1 MIYSAYLSHQFVPFL
16 AYRPVRKGDHF
27 LVRDSNRAIE
37 FKIIECDPPEY
48 CIVAGDT
55 IIHTGILLH
64 LCTKTDLADIHL
76 EGNGIRREDEQHRYA
91 DVGYDSIGGFRE
103 QTARIRELVELPL
116 CHPELFKSL
125 GTRPRRGVLLNG
137 PSGTGKSLMVRA
149 LAHETGAYFF
159 WINGP
164 QLVTSAL
171 GEGES
176 NVRKAFEEAKK
187 NSPAIIFIDQLNEIM
202 PPPARVRLIQAI

>member
-1 MIYSAYLSHQFVPFL
+1 MPFL

-103 QTARIRELVELPL
+103 QTARIRELVA
-116 CHPELFKSL
+116 FVSS
-125 GTRPRRGVLLNG
+125 RIIQVLRY
-137 PSGTGKSLMVRA
+137 T
-149 LAHETGAYFF
+149 
-159 WINGP
+159 
-164 QLVTSAL
+164 TSAW
-171 GEGES
+171 
-176 NVRKAFEEAKK
+176 R
-187 NSPAIIFIDQLNEIM
+187 PAEWPLWDWEI
-202 PPPARVRLIQAI
+202 PHGAGARS

>member
-1 MIYSAYLSHQFVPFL
+1 VVFP

-27 LVRDSNRAIE
+27 LVHGSKRAVE

-64 LCTKTDLADIHL
+64 PCTKTDRANIPL

-91 DVGYDSIGGFRE
+91 DVGYDSISGFRE

-125 GTRPRRGVLLNG
+125 GNRPPRGVLLVG
-137 PSGTGKSLMVRA
+137 LWDCEILHGAGTR
-149 LAHETGAYFF
+149 E
-159 WINGP
+159 
-164 QLVTSAL
+164 
-171 GEGES
+171 
-176 NVRKAFEEAKK
+176 
-187 NSPAIIFIDQLNEIM
+187 
-202 PPPARVRLIQAI
+202 